1 MASSSVAPRYRAP
14 EWVPVLLALAG
25 VGWLYAET
33 LKHTI
38 SGCPTDF
45 CLDVGEIQIALA
57 TWGTIHHTGY
67 PLYMLIGS
75 PFVAL
80 ARLLGATAAEGAAWY
95 SLVTMLTAVGLA
107 YGLYRDIIG
116 SRWLAAAS
124 AAVLAVLPGV
134 WLHGVIPEVY
144 ALHMVFVVAVLWL
157 TVRLRRRWS
166 DRWGWALALI
176 GGLGVAHHRLL
187 APMLVVCALVLVP
200 GWFRSP
206 RRWRWLAGAAGLF
219 VAGFL
224 PYVDLPLRAMSG
236 GVWLYDRP
244 DTWAGFWR
252 VFLGTEA
259 SNAGFTEVMPGG
271 LGVSA
276 GWVFG
281 ELAQEFTPA
290 VAILIVVAT
299 VVALT
304 SAQRRSDAAVL
315 VAFELGALTFS
326 LVLYRA
332 VLLAATHLPV
342 FLASVG
348 LVGLGLQ
355 TAGEDLSRH
364 LRRTAN
370 VAAGAAV
377 AVVVGLALFR
387 AAAAYPEVIAVTQD
401 DRYERLVRA
410 TDAHLR
416 APAGSVLME
425 PWGQPYFALAYHR
438 LIDHGLA
445 DVVLVDHRA
454 DLGALAGVGPVFT
467 LETTLY
473 TFGFDWWQE
482 RFGPELRV
490 NSAGGGWVTIGPATT
505 APTGAAGI
513 KLGDGILLLDVVPEP
528 VDADG
533 VMNVRVD
540 WSAESAPTEDYS
552 TYVHASDQII
562 DDITDPAQQIAGSD
576 SQAPVYGRAPTRT
589 WRPGELIR
597 EDHAL
602 TLPSGMQPQSL
613 FVGMYRQTPDGKFV
627 RLGQARWVLSDGRWL
642 RSTAGPAGHGNV
654 QSDEVLP

>member
-1 MASSSVAPRYRAP
+1 MASPSVAPRSRALD
-14 EWVPVLLALAG
+14 WAALLLALGG
-25 VGWLYAET
+25 VGWLYVET
-33 LKHTI
+33 LKRTI

-67 PLYMLIGS
+67 PLFMWLGS
-75 PFVAL
+75 PFVTL
-80 ARLLGATAAEGAAWY
+80 TRLLGATAAEGAAWY
-95 SLVTMLTAVGLA
+95 SLVTLLTAVGLA
-107 YGLYRDIIG
+107 FGLYREITG
-116 SRWLAAAS
+116 SRWLAAA
-124 AAVLAVLPGV
+124 AAALLAVMPGV

-144 ALHMVFVVAVLWL
+144 ALHMVFVVAVIWL

-166 DRWGWALALI
+166 DRWGWVLALI

-187 APMLVVCALVLVP
+187 APVLVVCALVLLP

-206 RRWRWLAGAAGLF
+206 RRWRWLAGAGALF
-219 VAGFL
+219 ILGFL

-236 GVWLYDRP
+236 RVWLYDRP

-259 SNAGFTEVMPGG
+259 SDAGFTEVMPGG
-271 LGVSA
+271 LGVAA

-281 ELAQEFTPA
+281 ELAHEFTPG
-290 VAILIVVAT
+290 VALLVVVTT
-299 VVALT
+299 VAALT
-304 SAQRRSDAAVL
+304 SALRRGDAAVL

-342 FLASVG
+342 LVASIG

-355 TAGEDLSRH
+355 AAGEHLSRR
-364 LRRTAN
+364 LPRSATGL
-370 VAAGAAV
+370 AGT
-377 AVVVGLALFR
+377 AVVVIVGLALFR
-387 AAAAYPEVIAVTQD
+387 AIDAYPEVTAVTQD

-416 APAGSVLME
+416 APAGAVLME

-454 DLGALAGVGPVFT
+454 DLGALAGAGPVYT

-473 TFGFDWWQE
+473 TFGLDWWQA
-482 RFGPELRV
+482 RLGPELRV
-490 NSAGGGWVTIGPATT
+490 NSAGGGWVTIGPAST
-505 APTGAAGI
+505 APAGTAGLR
-513 KLGDGILLLDVVPEP
+513 LGDGILLLEVVPEP

-533 VMNVRVD
+533 VLNVRVD
-540 WSAESAPTEDYS
+540 WSAESNPTEDYS

-562 DDITDPAQQIAGSD
+562 DDITDPAQQIAQSD

-589 WRPGELIR
+589 WQPGELIR

-602 TLPSGMQPQSL
+602 TLPSGLQPQSL
-613 FVGMYRQTPDGKFV
+613 FVGMYRQTPDGQFV
-627 RLGQARWVLSDGRWL
+627 RLGQARWVYSN
-642 RSTAGPAGHGNV
+642 GHWV
-654 QSDEVLP
+654 QR